1 MNAGDPT
8 WLAALGGV
16 ITAITAL
23 VVGIMSTRSK
33 VRLDDIATLKGRID
47 ELKESLAAE
56 QDARRRDNAEMQAD
70 HDRQIAVYEARI
82 DELVR
87 QVTARDGAIT
97 KLDRLVMALRTYVA
111 QLRRNL
117 IANEVEIPDEPEGMN
132 E

>member
-1 MNAGDPT
+1 VNAGDPT

-87 QVTARDGAIT
+87 QVAARDGAIT

>member
-8 WLAALGGV
+8 WLAAVGGV
-16 ITAITAL
+16 ITAISAL
-23 VVGIMSTRSK
+23 IVGIMSTRSK
-33 VRLDDIATLKGRID
+33 VRLDDIATLKARID
-47 ELKESLAAE
+47 ELKESLGAE

-87 QVTARDGAIT
+87 QVAERDRAIT
-97 KLDRLVMALRTYVA
+97 KLDRLVMHLRTYIA
-111 QLRRNL
+111 RLRRAL
-117 IANEVEIPDEPEGMN
+117 IDHEVEIPDEPEGMN

>member
-33 VRLDDIATLKGRID
+33 VRLDDIATLKARID
-47 ELKESLAAE
+47 ELKESLAVE

-87 QVTARDGAIT
+87 QVAERDRAVT
-97 KLDRLVMALRTYVA
+97 KLDRLVMHLRTYIA
-111 QLRRNL
+111 RLRRAL
-117 IANEVEIPDEPEGMN
+117 IDHEVEIPDEPEGMN

>member
-1 MNAGDPT
+1 M
-8 WLAALGGV
+8 

-23 VVGIMSTRSK
+23 IVGIMSTRSK

-87 QVTARDGAIT
+87 QVAERDRAIT
-97 KLDRLVMALRTYVA
+97 KLDRLVMHLRTYIA
-111 QLRRNL
+111 RLRRNL
-117 IANEVEIPDEPEGMN
+117 IAHEVEIPDEPEGMN

>member
-1 MNAGDPT
+1 MNSGDPT

-16 ITAITAL
+16 ITAVTAL

-33 VRLDDIATLKGRID
+33 VKLDDLATLTNRIEELNGRL
-47 ELKESLAAE
+47 EGER
-56 QDARRRDNAEMQAD
+56 DARRRDNEEMQAD

-87 QVTARDGAIT
+87 QVAARDQSIT
-97 KLDRLVMALRTYVA
+97 KLDRLVLTMRTYIGR
-111 QLRRNL
+111 LRRTL
-117 IANEVEIPDEPEGMN
+117 IDHELDIPDEPEGM

>member
-33 VRLDDIATLKGRID
+33 VRLDEIATLKGRID

-87 QVTARDGAIT
+87 QVAERDRAIT
-97 KLDRLVMALRTYVA
+97 KLDRLVMHLRTYVA

>member
-33 VRLDDIATLKGRID
+33 VRLDDIATLKARID
-47 ELKESLAAE
+47 ELKESLAVE

-87 QVTARDGAIT
+87 QVAERDRAIT
-97 KLDRLVMALRTYVA
+97 KLDRLVMHLRTYIA
-111 QLRRNL
+111 RLRRAL
-117 IANEVEIPDEPEGMN
+117 IDHEVEIPDEPEGMN

>member
-87 QVTARDGAIT
+87 QVAARDGAIT

>member
-16 ITAITAL
+16 ITAITAF

-87 QVTARDGAIT
+87 QVAARDGAIT
-97 KLDRLVMALRTYVA
+97 KLDRLVMHLRTYIA
-111 QLRRNL
+111 RLRRAL
-117 IANEVEIPDEPEGMN
+117 IDHEVEIPDEPEGMN